1 MKICSIL
8 IKGFQQFQ
16 DTFLDFTH
24 PETGEPLDKICL
36 IGKNGTGKSTVLN
49 IISLALAGN
58 VEGKNFE
65 KFHGIVL
72 IKIKDKNKH
81 SYIVNFGSKDSKVE
95 NIYFSKSDIENYTFF
110 KRIVKSKGSRPELS
124 HIITSFL
131 AGINKYIGIELESK
145 YSFKNNNDDLFLK
158 VPCETGTNEYFDIN
172 DVPKTDLNSALP
184 LFSNRVAF
192 NEISFSTIVEF
203 WTLLIYNIKKRDNDQ
218 ATFENLPEN
227 LNKTKRQL
235 IEEFDQRN
243 PKILTKI
250 GELWNRILDHTGLE
264 FDVEGASNPIQL
276 TDNLKAYIKVKAT
289 GERIQY
295 NQLSTGIRNFIFRLG
310 HIYSLYFN
318 REIKRGFLLV
328 DEPENSLFPDFL
340 YDLIDIYRE
349 ITLDKNGENNT
360 QSFFATHNPI
370 IAAQFEPYE
379 RIILEWNAE
388 GTVVAHKGVAPLGD
402 DPNDLL
408 KKDFEVRSLMGTVG
422 VEKHKEYLT
431 LRRELRNTSDE
442 EKKKELLSKIGEIAR
457 AYEFD

>member
-1 MKICSIL
+1 MKICSIH

-36 IGKNGTGKSTVLN
+36 IGKNGTGKSTILLLIDKIIRRRTSEINDTSINSLVILKIENDDNFIYECYMQINVLSDLQTSQQPIYLLGQIDEIPNWKDLLYLEKNRVDFINSNFSKYDLPQQLQVKLRSSSSDLFIQIPSESVSNSYLQTSDVPITSMNAALN
-49 IISLALAGN
+49 I
-58 VEGKNFE
+58 F
-65 KFHGIVL
+65 
-72 IKIKDKNKH
+72 
-81 SYIVNFGSKDSKVE
+81 
-95 NIYFSKSDIENYTFF
+95 KSFPFY
-110 KRIVKSKGSRPELS
+110 
-124 HIITSFL
+124 HIISS
-131 AGINKYIGIELESK
+131 EHS
-145 YSFKNNNDDLFLK
+145 
-158 VPCETGTNEYFDIN
+158 
-172 DVPKTDLNSALP
+172 
-184 LFSNRVAF
+184 
-192 NEISFSTIVEF
+192 VEF
-203 WTLLIYNIKKRDNDQ
+203 WNLLIYHLKKSDEDQ
-218 ATFENLPEN
+218 KVFENLPEN

-340 YDLIDIYRE
+340 YDLIDIYHE
-349 ITLDKNGENNT
+349 ITMDKNGKNNT

>member
-1 MKICSIL
+1 MKICSIH

-16 DTFLDFTH
+16 DTILDFTH

-36 IGKNGTGKSTVLN
+36 IGKNGTGKSTILLLIDKIIRRRTSEINDTSINSLVILKIENDDNFIYECYMQINVLSDLQTSQQPIYLLGQIDEIPNWKDLLYLEKNRVDFINSNFSKYDLPQQLQVKLRSSSSDLFIQIPSESVSNSYLQTSDVPITSMNAALN
-49 IISLALAGN
+49 I
-58 VEGKNFE
+58 F
-65 KFHGIVL
+65 
-72 IKIKDKNKH
+72 
-81 SYIVNFGSKDSKVE
+81 
-95 NIYFSKSDIENYTFF
+95 KSFPFY
-110 KRIVKSKGSRPELS
+110 
-124 HIITSFL
+124 HIISS
-131 AGINKYIGIELESK
+131 EHS
-145 YSFKNNNDDLFLK
+145 
-158 VPCETGTNEYFDIN
+158 
-172 DVPKTDLNSALP
+172 
-184 LFSNRVAF
+184 
-192 NEISFSTIVEF
+192 VEF
-203 WTLLIYNIKKRDNDQ
+203 WNLLIYHLKKSDEDQ
-218 ATFENLPEN
+218 KVFENLPEN

-340 YDLIDIYRE
+340 YDLIDIYHE
-349 ITLDKNGENNT
+349 ITMDKNGENNT